1 MFDKPEIFGMAAQSA
16 ANAAARMGAIGR
28 NIANS
33 DTPGYRATDLKSFAE
48 TYRGGGDLTLNLT
61 RAGHIGGM
69 RSDQGAIPVALS
81 GHMSPNGNNVSL
93 EGEMMRAAAVRKD
106 HDMAMSI
113 YRTSLNI
120 LRASLG
126 RR

>member
-1 MFDKPEIFGMAAQSA
+1 MFDKPEIFGMAARSA

-33 DTPGYRATDLKSFAE
+33 DTPGYRASDLKSFAE
-48 TYRGGGDLTLNLT
+48 TYRSGGDLMLNAT
-61 RAGHIGGM
+61 RAGHIGGAQPG
-69 RSDQGAIPVALS
+69 DGPIPVALP

-120 LRASLG
+120 LRSSLG